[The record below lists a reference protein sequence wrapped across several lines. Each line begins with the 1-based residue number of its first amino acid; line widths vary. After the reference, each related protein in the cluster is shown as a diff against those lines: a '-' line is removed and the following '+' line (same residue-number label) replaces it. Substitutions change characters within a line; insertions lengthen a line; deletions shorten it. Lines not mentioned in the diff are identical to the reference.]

1 MVSVLE
7 NDKNKAMTESD
18 TRSGIWEDSIIQ
30 DYYINY
36 YKNLSSRELD
46 REFNEDI
53 LTLTRAYSKL
63 PDSQREAFIE
73 VLSRIIEFYMENK
86 LEKEI
91 DLSLHKILKI

>member
-1 MVSVLE
+1 
-7 NDKNKAMTESD
+7 MTESD